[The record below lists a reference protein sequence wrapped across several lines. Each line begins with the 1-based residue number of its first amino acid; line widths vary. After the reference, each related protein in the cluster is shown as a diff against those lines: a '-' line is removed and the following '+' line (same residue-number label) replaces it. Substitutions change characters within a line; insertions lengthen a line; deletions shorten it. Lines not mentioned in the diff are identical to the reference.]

1 MIGLIFAGRIP
12 QDNIGAVLIFFQELE
27 LISQSKFYDC
37 RKNIPKFTRNS
48 RIEIFLSESFVRK

>member
-37 RKNIPKFTRNS
+37 RKN
-48 RIEIFLSESFVRK
+48 VRTFIRHS